1 MTVYA
6 LHGFCS
12 IAIFFSLSVIII
24 CYLGEN
30 KIKLIYKMLK
40 KIDDG
45 GCDGIF
51 APILI
56 GIFIIGFFLWSTSAV
71 GYLKSDSFTNK
82 DYPAGYAIEKYND
95 LVEKYNEKYDANI
108 KTHDDFT
115 KFAKSQWNFGNYVRN
130 IGYLI
135 IIVFYLIMVFIELNT
150 NKLERKLEKIRESI
164 YELSD
169 IPNPDDQTKQ
179 ILDLLSKTKKKLE
192 KQIQLKSVS
201 KSIKMLKQIQADE
214 SAVDITREIDELTA
228 LYQLNETDLLK
239 EKYQ

>member
-1 MTVYA
+1 MTIYA

-12 IAIFFSLSVIII
+12 IAMFFSLSIIII
-24 CYLGEN
+24 CILGEED
-30 KIKLIYKMLK
+30 KIKLIDKMFE
-40 KIDDG
+40 KINDTANYV
-45 GCDGIF
+45 II
-51 APILI
+51 AILI
-56 GIFIIGFFLWSTSAV
+56 TIFLINCLIWSASAV
-71 GYLKSDSFTNK
+71 VYLKSDSFTDK
-82 DYPAGYAIEKYND
+82 DYSAGYAIEKYND

-115 KFAKSQWNFGNYVRN
+115 KFAKSQWNFGNHIRN

-150 NKLERKLEKIRESI
+150 NKLERKLKKIRESI
-164 YELSD
+164 CELSN

-179 ILDLLSKTKKKLE
+179 LLDLLSKTKKKLE

-214 SAVDITREIDELTA
+214 SAIDITREIDELTA

>member
-1 MTVYA
+1 MTMYA

-12 IAIFFSLSVIII
+12 IAMFFSLPIIII
-24 CYLGEN
+24 CILGKD
-30 KIKLIYKMLK
+30 KIKLIDKMFE
-40 KIDDG
+40 KIDDTVNYV
-45 GCDGIF
+45 II
-51 APILI
+51 AILI
-56 GIFIIGFFLWSTSAV
+56 TIFLTNCLLWSASAV
-71 GYLKSDSFTNK
+71 VYLKSDSFTDK

-108 KTHDDFT
+108 ETHDDFT
-115 KFAKSQWNFGNYVRN
+115 KFVKSQWNFGNYVRN

-150 NKLERKLEKIRESI
+150 NKLERKLEKIRKSI
-164 YELSD
+164 CELSN

>member
-1 MTVYA
+1 MTMYA

-12 IAIFFSLSVIII
+12 IAMFFSLSIIII
-24 CYLGEN
+24 CSLGEN
-30 KIKLIYKMLK
+30 KIKLIAKMLK
-40 KIDDG
+40 KIGDC
-45 GCDGIF
+45 GCDIF
-51 APILI
+51 VSILI
-56 GIFIIGFFLWSTSAV
+56 TIFLTNCLLWSASAV
-71 GYLKSDSFTNK
+71 FYLKSDSFTDK

-108 KTHDDFT
+108 ETHDDFT

-135 IIVFYLIMVFIELNT
+135 IIVFYLIMVFIELNM

-164 YELSD
+164 FELSN

-201 KSIKMLKQIQADE
+201 KSIKILKQIQTDE

>member
-1 MTVYA
+1 MTIYA

-12 IAIFFSLSVIII
+12 IAMFFSLSIIII
-24 CYLGEN
+24 CSLGEN
-30 KIKLIYKMLK
+30 KIKLIAKMLR
-40 KIDDG
+40 KIGDC
-45 GCDGIF
+45 GCDIF
-51 APILI
+51 VSILI
-56 GIFIIGFFLWSTSAV
+56 AIFLTNCILWSTSASL
-71 GYLKSDSFTNK
+71 YLKSDSFTDK
-82 DYPAGYAIEKYND
+82 DYSAGYAIEKYND
-95 LVEKYNEKYDANI
+95 LVEKYNEKYNANI

-150 NKLERKLEKIRESI
+150 NKLERKLEKIRKSI
-164 YELSD
+164 CELSN

>member
-1 MTVYA
+1 MSIFA
-6 LHGFCS
+6 WHGIFSSIIFFISIFFILSLLYEDNKINSNILNKISQSPFFNFVMMPIAGIFVIIVLLWAS
-12 IAIFFSLSVIII
+12 IALNYVSRNDTYCGHNSEEELN
-24 CYLGEN
+24 G
-30 KIKLIYKMLK
+30 KIEY
-40 KIDDG
+40 
-45 GCDGIF
+45 
-51 APILI
+51 
-56 GIFIIGFFLWSTSAV
+56 
-71 GYLKSDSFTNK
+71 
-82 DYPAGYAIEKYND
+82 YNS
-95 LVEKYNEKYDANI
+95 KYDANI
-108 KTHDDFT
+108 KTEEDFVD
-115 KFAKSQWNFGNYVRN
+115 FIESQWKIGNNIRN
-130 IGYLI
+130 IVYPI
-135 IIVFYLIMVFIELNT
+135 IIVFYLIMVFIELNM

-164 YELSD
+164 CELSN

>member
-1 MTVYA
+1 MTIYA

-12 IAIFFSLSVIII
+12 IAMFFSLSIIII
-24 CYLGEN
+24 CFLGEG
-30 KIKLIYKMLK
+30 KIKLIDKMFE
-40 KIDDG
+40 KINDTANYVIIG
-45 GCDGIF
+45 
-51 APILI
+51 ILI
-56 GIFIIGFFLWSTSAV
+56 TIFLTNCLLWIASAV
-71 GYLKSDSFTNK
+71 FYLKGGFTDK
-82 DYPAGYAIEKYND
+82 DYSAGYSIEKYND

-108 KTHDDFT
+108 ETHDDFT
-115 KFAKSQWNFGNYVRN
+115 KFVKSQWNFGNYMRN

-150 NKLERKLEKIRESI
+150 NKLERKLEKIRKSI
-164 YELSD
+164 CELSN

>member
-1 MTVYA
+1 MSIFA
-6 LHGFCS
+6 WHGIFSSIIFFISIFFILSLLCENCIIDSNILNKISQSSFLMPIAGIFVVVFLLWGS
-12 IAIFFSLSVIII
+12 IALNYVSRNDTYCGHNSEEAL
-24 CYLGEN
+24 N
-30 KIKLIYKMLK
+30 K
-40 KIDDG
+40 KIE
-45 GCDGIF
+45 
-51 APILI
+51 
-56 GIFIIGFFLWSTSAV
+56 
-71 GYLKSDSFTNK
+71 Y
-82 DYPAGYAIEKYND
+82 YNS
-95 LVEKYNEKYDANI
+95 KYDANI
-108 KTHDDFT
+108 KTDEDFVD
-115 KFAKSQWNFGNYVRN
+115 FIESQWKIGNNIRN
-130 IGYLI
+130 IVYPI
-135 IIVFYLIMVFIELNT
+135 IIVFYLIMVFIELNM

-164 YELSD
+164 CELSN

>member
-1 MTVYA
+1 MTIYA

-12 IAIFFSLSVIII
+12 IAMFFSLSIIIII
-24 CYLGEN
+24 CILGKD
-30 KIKLIYKMLK
+30 KIKFIDKMFE
-40 KIDDG
+40 KINDTANYV
-45 GCDGIF
+45 II
-51 APILI
+51 AILI
-56 GIFIIGFFLWSTSAV
+56 TIFLTSCLLWSASAV
-71 GYLKSDSFTNK
+71 VYLKSDSFTDK

-150 NKLERKLEKIRESI
+150 NKLERKLKKIRKSI
-164 YELSD
+164 CELSN

>member
-1 MTVYA
+1 MTMYA

-12 IAIFFSLSVIII
+12 IAMFFSLSIIII
-24 CYLGEN
+24 CILGKD
-30 KIKLIYKMLK
+30 KIKLIDKMFE
-40 KIDDG
+40 KIDDTANYV
-45 GCDGIF
+45 II
-51 APILI
+51 AILI
-56 GIFIIGFFLWSTSAV
+56 TIFLTNCLLWSASAV
-71 GYLKSDSFTNK
+71 VYLKSDSFTDK

-108 KTHDDFT
+108 ETHDDFT
-115 KFAKSQWNFGNYVRN
+115 KFVKSQWNFGNYVRN

-164 YELSD
+164 CELSN

-228 LYQLNETDLLK
+228 LYQINETDLLK

>member
-1 MTVYA
+1 MSIFA
-6 LHGFCS
+6 WHGIFSS
-12 IAIFFSLSVIII
+12 IIFFISIFFILSLLYENDIIDSNI
-24 CYLGEN
+24 LN
-30 KIKLIYKMLK
+30 KISQSPFLIPIAVIFVVVFLLWGSTALSYVSRNDTYCGNNSEEALNK
-40 KIDDG
+40 KIE
-45 GCDGIF
+45 
-51 APILI
+51 
-56 GIFIIGFFLWSTSAV
+56 
-71 GYLKSDSFTNK
+71 Y
-82 DYPAGYAIEKYND
+82 YNS
-95 LVEKYNEKYDANI
+95 KYDANI
-108 KTHDDFT
+108 KTEEDFVD
-115 KFAKSQWNFGNYVRN
+115 FIESQWKIGNNIRN
-130 IGYLI
+130 IVYPI

-164 YELSD
+164 CELSN

-214 SAVDITREIDELTA
+214 SAVDITREIDGLTA